1 MQSFQSYCFPRIF
14 LEVSSW
20 TAEKQKMKALL
31 KEKQAKLI
39 WSYVLRV
46 HKPVLIAGASTNIA
60 DSVTSSSKQMK
71 DIKRRLKLTKA
82 CQQLWS
88 KPGFTINATN
98 KELYILCDFREHV
111 VVPPSICLKLWKNY
125 VFTSSPRYFW
135 IFFLIFIIY
144 SYLQNSED
152 PVKFR
157 TPLQVIYTIKFPNT
171 ERYIQQIYWV

>member
-1 MQSFQSYCFPRIF
+1 MHHDFLPLLHFSLANLFIKFGSMQSFQSYCFPRIF

-20 TAEKQKMKALL
+20 TVEKQKMKALL

-88 KPGFTINATN
+88 KPGFTINDTN
-98 KELYILCDFREHV
+98 KELYILCDFREHI
-111 VVPPSICLKLWKNY
+111 VVPSSICLKLWKKLCFY
-125 VFTSSPRYFW
+125 IISK
-135 IFFLIFIIY
+135 IFLNFFF
-144 SYLQNSED
+144 SFS
-152 PVKFR
+152 
-157 TPLQVIYTIKFPNT
+157 
-171 ERYIQQIYWV
+171 